1 MAFRPPVFNK
11 AVPYIPCVAAVG
23 GAAIHKEDTISYE
36 PRTV

>member
-11 AVPYIPCVAAVG
+11 AVLYIPCVAAVG
-23 GAAIHKEDTISYE
+23 GAVIHKEDTVSYE